1 MALKEIIELENG
13 VVLNYH
19 RIVSLNKITNI
30 SNVIEVASYTNEKQ
44 REKEE
49 TYQKIQ
55 QKHANDLFSLTEEE
69 KQILDV
75 GINVFIDTDI
85 INVKYDENMTIESA
99 YEYLKT
105 TEKYKDAVDC

>member
-1 MALKEIIELENG
+1 MALKKEIELENG

-44 REKEE
+44 RDKEE
-49 TYQKIQ
+49 IYQELQRKRINNE
-55 QKHANDLFSLTEEE
+55 KLSKEEE
-69 KQILDV
+69 NLLQC

-85 INVKYDENMTIESA
+85 INVKYNENMTIEEA
-99 YEYLKT
+99 YEYLKNT
-105 TEKYKDAVDC
+105 KKYESASDC